1 VRALHLAPL
10 REQAVQ
16 QCRRDRERRVGDD
29 MERTAR
35 QPEVRRVG
43 LDHHRESA
51 EPLPEGL
58 RTPRMQLDGD
68 DPRAGVDQRC
78 CERARARAHID
89 DQITAADS
97 AVGDESF
104 SPARVE
110 LMPSPPPWL
119 SHGDGPLS

>member
-1 VRALHLAPL
+1 MVIANGGLATTWNG
-10 REQAVQ
+10 
-16 QCRRDRERRVGDD
+16 RRGNRRSAASASTT
-29 MERTAR
+29 TAA
-35 QPEVRRVG
+35 P
-43 LDHHRESA
+43 A
-51 EPLPEGL
+51 EPLPEDL
-58 RTPRMQLDGD
+58 RTRRMQLDGD
-68 DPRAGVDQRC
+68 DTRAGVDERC
-78 CERARARAHID
+78 GERARARSDIE

>member
-1 VRALHLAPL
+1 
-10 REQAVQ
+10 
-16 QCRRDRERRVGDD
+16 
-29 MERTAR
+29 MERTPR

-43 LDHHRESA
+43 LDDHCEPA
-51 EPLPEGL
+51 EPLPEDL
-58 RTPRMQLDGD
+58 RTPRVQLDGD
-68 DPRAGVDQRC
+68 DTRAGVDQRRG
-78 CERARARAHID
+78 ERARARADID

-119 SHGDGPLS
+119 SHSDGPSS

>member
-1 VRALHLAPL
+1 
-10 REQAVQ
+10 
-16 QCRRDRERRVGDD
+16 

-35 QPEVRRVG
+35 QPEVHRVG
-43 LDHHRESA
+43 LDHHREPA
-51 EPLPEGL
+51 EPLPEDL
-58 RTPRMQLDGD
+58 RTRRMQLDGD
-68 DPRAGVDQRC
+68 DTRAGVDERC
-78 CERARARAHID
+78 GERARARSDIE

>member
-1 VRALHLAPL
+1 
-10 REQAVQ
+10 
-16 QCRRDRERRVGDD
+16 

-43 LDHHRESA
+43 FHDHREPA

-68 DPRAGVDQRC
+68 DPRAGVDKRC
-78 CERARARAHID
+78 GERACACADIE